1 MTNQYNVTQRQA
13 IAQYRTANK
22 IGKNVSDAQVVKQMQ
37 AKGNLPKCFSSLAQA
52 PKATT
57 KQNSIMTS
65 QNQKAS
71 NNKELSALGLKNN
84 KGAGTKIKDKSGNL
98 YTVIGEGANGRKIVR
113 DKNGQTQVVAHDGTL
128 LKKSYVQKTP
138 NGAKP
143 KSASQTTLNSLRR
156 NLNSAKTSFQ
166 KQLDDDG
173 WAGDLADGVSALW
186 GSKNRA
192 SKVRKDIAAEED
204 RLRQLTVAAQ
214 KGDAGF
220 KAKFKLLYG
229 VDYNQTAIDN
239 YNKKPTAENYKKAY
253 GSKYPDIRNRVK
265 EYNKSQQTGAEVV
278 KTSAKVAA
286 GVAVGVAT
294 GGTGL
299 VAMGVAAG
307 ATTLASVAI
316 EESDRYRVTSGGGF
330 RKGTNH
336 KKILKSALWDG
347 ASVLAGGAVGKVAA
361 KAVTGTTKAAIAGRA
376 AINATGDVAMGAAQ
390 EYAETGKVT
399 TTGVLTNAAM
409 SGVGSAISSGA
420 LKSLKG
426 KITRNFKKKT
436 TVPDVA
442 TNIKTTATSSLNPK
456 VSTTPKIEHSNAE
469 PVAGGFF
476 GDSSSGSMLGK
487 LKSKLGF
494 KTAIEPDLK
503 KKLQNNY
510 LNDVVESVEAN
521 GNMRVSQRL
530 KETLNGKQLVTDL
543 DSPAALKNIS
553 SHVGNGDVC
562 AVGTGKNQKLY
573 VNDNGTPIEL
583 KISREKLEE
592 LFPPLETSTFNQP
605 GGTQVCTILS
615 KINTM
620 LDTPKGRTAIY
631 TMLEQDGNDVI
642 VHLRGKDRAP
652 VRFTGGKPA
661 NINLKDNG
669 FSMLSGNAQ
678 GVEMLEQAVLVD
690 RIRQAEHAVDSSIDM
705 QKPANITDFSVA
717 KIRKQ
722 VITQAADNT
731 ASIPLVGKAGEL
743 KRTPQGIAK
752 TIETEYKSGVDMMTA
767 LWEGHARSVVGY
779 DAATRTITYH
789 DPMKGGVDIQE
800 PLETFLSHSG
810 LSINLNKTSSVSTSA
825 GGNINTR
832 VASSANSSPS
842 QLVIEH
848 QNVSEPQLQPEVVQ
862 PKTEVTQ
869 PKNQEVSTSQFTPR
883 TTDLVQGKTFVVT
896 RTVDGVPIGATVTQS
911 SVVIKKSGK
920 SVAIAIP
927 PKGGYEAVLESS
939 SNTFLIVKTDNN
951 GKISIVTSETPELP
965 NVKQLEPEVVK
976 PKSRFTIGADKHTV
990 QNPSAKPQLEIPAGA
1005 KLFDNPVIMGKPRR
1019 RIQMS
1024 DGTFM
1029 VEMNGKWKKM

>member
-1 MTNQYNVTQRQA
+1 M
-13 IAQYRTANK
+13 
-22 IGKNVSDAQVVKQMQ
+22 
-37 AKGNLPKCFSSLAQA
+37 
-52 PKATT
+52 
-57 KQNSIMTS
+57 
-65 QNQKAS
+65 
-71 NNKELSALGLKNN
+71 
-84 KGAGTKIKDKSGNL
+84 
-98 YTVIGEGANGRKIVR
+98 
-113 DKNGQTQVVAHDGTL
+113 
-128 LKKSYVQKTP
+128 
-138 NGAKP
+138 
-143 KSASQTTLNSLRR
+143 
-156 NLNSAKTSFQ
+156 
-166 KQLDDDG
+166 
-173 WAGDLADGVSALW
+173 ADGVSALW

-220 KAKFKLLYG
+220 KAKFKQLYG
-229 VDYNQTAIDN
+229 VDYNQAAIDN

-361 KAVTGTTKAAIAGRA
+361 KAVTGTTKAAIASRA

-436 TVPDVA
+436 TAPNVS
-442 TNIKTTATSSLNPK
+442 TNTKPTATSSLNPK
-456 VSTTPKIEHSNAE
+456 TSTTPKIEHSNAE
-469 PVAGGFF
+469 PVAGGFL

-562 AVGTGKNQKLY
+562 TVGTGKNQKLY

-631 TMLEQDGNDVI
+631 TMLEQDGNDII

-705 QKPANITDFSVA
+705 QKTANITDFSVA
-717 KIRKQ
+717 KIKKQ
-722 VITQAADNT
+722 VIAQAADNT

-779 DAATRTITYH
+779 DAATRTITYN
-789 DPMKGGVDIQE
+789 DPMKGGIDIQE

-810 LSINLNKTSSVSTSA
+810 LSINLNKASSVSTSA
-825 GGNINTR
+825 GVNTHPQAASL
-832 VASSANSSPS
+832 ASSTPS
-842 QLVIEH
+842 QSV
-848 QNVSEPQLQPEVVQ
+848 QNVSKPQ
-862 PKTEVTQ
+862 PKPEVTQ
-869 PKNQEVSTSQFTPR
+869 SKPEVPQPKGQEVSTSQFTPQ

-911 SVVIKKSGK
+911 SVIIKKSGK
-920 SVAIAIP
+920 YVTIDIP
-927 PKGGYEAVLESS
+927 PKGGYEAVRESS
-939 SNTFLIVKTDNN
+939 SDTFLIIKTDNN
-951 GKISIVTSETPELP
+951 GKVSVVTSETPELP
-965 NVKQLEPEVVK
+965 NVKQPKPETVQ
-976 PKSRFTIGADKHTV
+976 PKKRFTIGEK
-990 QNPSAKPQLEIPAGA
+990 PSVSSKPNSKPQLEIPAGA
-1005 KLFDNPVIMGKPRR
+1005 KFVENVSVGGKMHR
-1019 RIQMS
+1019 RIQLS
-1024 DGTFM
+1024 DGSYRT
-1029 VEMNGKWKKM
+1029 EYGGKWQKF

>member
-71 NNKELSALGLKNN
+71 NNKELSAFGLKNN
-84 KGAGTKIKDKSGNL
+84 KGAGTKIKDKSGNI

-214 KGDAGF
+214 KGDTGF
-220 KAKFKLLYG
+220 KAKFKQLYG

-361 KAVTGTTKAAIAGRA
+361 KAVTGTTKAAIASRA

-436 TVPDVA
+436 TSTPQV
-442 TNIKTTATSSLNPK
+442 TAN
-456 VSTTPKIEHSNAE
+456 
-469 PVAGGFF
+469 
-476 GDSSSGSMLGK
+476 
-487 LKSKLGF
+487 
-494 KTAIEPDLK
+494 
-503 KKLQNNY
+503 
-510 LNDVVESVEAN
+510 
-521 GNMRVSQRL
+521 
-530 KETLNGKQLVTDL
+530 
-543 DSPAALKNIS
+543 KNIS
-553 SHVGNGDVC
+553 TNKVANNNNASKTKNTVPRQIYNDKGEMLAGGSFFHKFSTSNLFGHSKTKLSPIDLMKQAENNIAKQTKLGDPGTVHISRKLHAELNSPMIAKEFPSSIDLNNINSHIKSGEVC
-562 AVGTGKNQKLY
+562 AVGSGSNQKLY
-573 VNDNGTPIEL
+573 VNNNGTAQEIKL
-583 KISREKLEE
+583 SRETFDR
-592 LFPPLETSTFNQP
+592 LFPQGGFAMTSQKANNNCWILSRINAMTGSNTGKAELYSMFKELPNGDVQILLPNSNKPITFPKGKPLETNSAKQIKE
-605 GGTQVCTILS
+605 GG
-615 KINTM
+615 
-620 LDTPKGRTAIY
+620 
-631 TMLEQDGNDVI
+631 
-642 VHLRGKDRAP
+642 AP
-652 VRFTGGKPA
+652 
-661 NINLKDNG
+661 
-669 FSMLSGNAQ
+669 
-678 GVEMLEQAVLVD
+678 GVEMLQQAVQVRRIQKAEKTSVSNIEDYGIENLNSQENRMGLDTEATNMILDSNKFTTKRINDNQYADLENTLSSFNPKEDMGTVTFECHARTLVD
-690 RIRQAEHAVDSSIDM
+690 Y
-705 QKPANITDFSVA
+705 N
-717 KIRKQ
+717 
-722 VITQAADNT
+722 
-731 ASIPLVGKAGEL
+731 
-743 KRTPQGIAK
+743 PQTK
-752 TIETEYKSGVDMMTA
+752 MV
-767 LWEGHARSVVGY
+767 
-779 DAATRTITYH
+779 TYH
-789 DPMKGGVDIQE
+789 NPYNGGVDITCSLEDLKKKFAHFAVSKSTPKATTKNTATQNVAAQTQATPMRKQAISKPTE
-800 PLETFLSHSG
+800 P
-810 LSINLNKTSSVSTSA
+810 KTSIERGNFREIAKTADGEPINAMISGNSVVINKNGNTLEIPISEIKENSFYKNSEVSLYSVQETSTNSYIVIEA
-825 GGNINTR
+825 DKYGAISTRSVKNDDEMYKLMDSFENKSTPKTATVSEQVQNATPQTTTPKTR
-832 VASSANSSPS
+832 VESDKPMTK
-842 QLVIEH
+842 
-848 QNVSEPQLQPEVVQ
+848 P
-862 PKTEVTQ
+862 EVTQ
-869 PKNQEVSTSQFTPR
+869 KRTS
-883 TTDLVQGKTFVVT
+883 
-896 RTVDGVPIGATVTQS
+896 S
-911 SVVIKKSGK
+911 
-920 SVAIAIP
+920 
-927 PKGGYEAVLESS
+927 
-939 SNTFLIVKTDNN
+939 
-951 GKISIVTSETPELP
+951 
-965 NVKQLEPEVVK
+965 
-976 PKSRFTIGADKHTV
+976 
-990 QNPSAKPQLEIPAGA
+990 PQLEIPQG
-1005 KLFDNPVIMGKPRR
+1005 FRD
-1019 RIQMS
+1019 
-1024 DGTFM
+1024 
-1029 VEMNGKWKKM
+1029 NGKKILGKRSIIDDSGVVMIERNGAWKRLN